1 MLQNILPILLSLHG
15 VNKALD
21 MFLNIDYEIA
31 YGTLANF
38 EKTHEA
44 ILKSNQIDYK
54 ICINIY

>member
-1 MLQNILPILLSLHG
+1 MLQNILPTLLSLHG

-44 ILKSNQIDYK
+44 ILKSNQIDSIK
-54 ICINIY
+54 FV